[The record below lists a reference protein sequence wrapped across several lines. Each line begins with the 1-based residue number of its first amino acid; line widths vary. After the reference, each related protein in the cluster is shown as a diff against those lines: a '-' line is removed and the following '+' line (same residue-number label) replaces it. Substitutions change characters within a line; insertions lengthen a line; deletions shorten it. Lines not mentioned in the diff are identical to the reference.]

1 MTKIFNTDLEISL
14 RILTLLYVSRKA
26 YSVDTITALDLFTT
40 YGKNYNLLES
50 NLHGDSSY
58 SFSEIASRR
67 KLITQALKTLVTNGT
82 VIPHKNSNGF
92 LYQIN
97 NQGIRIC
104 ENMEGDYFKKYVQ
117 SLSTVICKTS
127 NMSETELINYSTK
140 SAVGRE

>member
-14 RILTLLYVSRKA
+14 RVLTLLYVSKKSH
-26 YSVDTITALDLFTT
+26 SVDTITALDLFTT

-67 KLITQALKTLVTNGT
+67 KLITQALKTLVTNGM
-82 VIPHKNSNGF
+82 VIPLKNKYGF

-97 NQGIRIC
+97 NHGICVC
-104 ENMEGDYFKKYVQ
+104 ENMEGDYFNKYVQ
-117 SLSTVICKTS
+117 SLSTVIRKTS
-127 NMSETELINYSTK
+127 NMSETELVNYATK

>member
-14 RILTLLYVSRKA
+14 RILILLYVSKKSN
-26 YSVDTITALDLFTT
+26 SVDTITALDLFTT

-67 KLITQALKTLVTNGT
+67 KLITQALKILVTKGM
-82 VIPHKNSNGF
+82 IKPLKNQYGF

-97 NQGIRIC
+97 NHGIWFC
-104 ENMEGDYFKKYVQ
+104 ENMEGDYFNKYVQ
-117 SLSTVICKTS
+117 SLSTVIRKTS
-127 NMSETELINYSTK
+127 NMSETELVNYATK

>member
-14 RILTLLYVSRKA
+14 RILILLYVSKKSH
-26 YSVDTITALDLFTT
+26 SVDTITALDLFTT

-67 KLITQALKTLVTNGT
+67 KLITQALKTLVTKGM
-82 VIPHKNSNGF
+82 IKPLKNQYGF

-97 NQGIRIC
+97 NHGIWVC
-104 ENMEGDYFKKYVQ
+104 ENMEGDYFNKYVQ
-117 SLSTVICKTS
+117 SLSTVIRKTS
-127 NMSETELINYSTK
+127 NMSETELVNYATK